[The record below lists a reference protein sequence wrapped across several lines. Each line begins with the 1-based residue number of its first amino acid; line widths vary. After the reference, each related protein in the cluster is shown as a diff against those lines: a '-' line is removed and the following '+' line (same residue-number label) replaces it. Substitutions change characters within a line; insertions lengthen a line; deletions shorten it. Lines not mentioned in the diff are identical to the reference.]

1 MDEKKTVKNTV
12 SDKKT
17 IGSSH
22 LIRRKPRPSSFH
34 KQINRKTFCERKKFY
49 YLRSGET
56 SPDGMELLS
65 VDTGELEARSTI
77 VSEAREK
84 LRVQIQNR
92 GGNACADFNMRKGAG
107 VKLANVYCTGDIV
120 ASGRAALVAP
130 CSLSAEEKQARR
142 ETFSP
147 AEKEETMLPLIGKI
161 LPFLLLLVALFF
173 LAKRA
178 FQ

>member
-56 SPDGMELLS
+56 PPDGMELLWFFT
-65 VDTGELEARSTI
+65 VL
-77 VSEAREK
+77 REK
-84 LRVQIQNR
+84 GIFRCFV
-92 GGNACADFNMRKGAG
+92 
-107 VKLANVYCTGDIV
+107 
-120 ASGRAALVAP
+120 
-130 CSLSAEEKQARR
+130 
-142 ETFSP
+142 P
-147 AEKEETMLPLIGKI
+147 AELT
-161 LPFLLLLVALFF
+161 A
-173 LAKRA
+173 
-178 FQ
+178 